1 MGLLVNS
8 YLSLQMIMERKFQPV
23 IIFSFSR
30 RECEN
35 HALSMSK
42 LDFNTE
48 EEKSTVE
55 EVFNNA
61 MLCLNEEDRS
71 LSAIEMMLPL
81 LQRGIAVHH
90 SGLLPVLKELVELL
104 FQEGLV
110 KALFAT
116 ETVRYSGV
124 SFCLFSCATYVTLFV
139 VLIYDSWLLYQFA
152 MGLNM
157 PAKTVVF
164 TAVKKWDGDSHRFIG
179 SGEYI
184 QVGRSLLMPVVNVT
198 ICCKMIL

>member
-1 MGLLVNS
+1 
-8 YLSLQMIMERKFQPV
+8 MERKFQPV

-42 LDFNTE
+42 LDFNTD

-116 ETVRYSGV
+116 ETVRYLKL
-124 SFCLFSCATYVTLFV
+124 LFSV
-139 VLIYDSWLLYQFA
+139 V
-152 MGLNM
+152 
-157 PAKTVVF
+157 
-164 TAVKKWDGDSHRFIG
+164 
-179 SGEYI
+179 
-184 QVGRSLLMPVVNVT
+184 
-198 ICCKMIL
+198 

>member
-1 MGLLVNS
+1 MNDF
-8 YLSLQMIMERKFQPV
+8 LSSFPSTIIFYCSLFELEMFLDFQMIMERKFQPV

-30 RECEN
+30 RECEQ
-35 HALSMSK
+35 HAMSMSK

-48 EEKSTVE
+48 EEKDTVE
-55 EVFNNA
+55 QVFRNA
-61 MLCLNEEDRS
+61 VLCLNEEDRS
-71 LSAIEMMLPL
+71 LPAIELMLPL

-90 SGLLPVLKELVELL
+90 SGLLPVIKELVELL

-116 ETVRYSGV
+116 ETVR
-124 SFCLFSCATYVTLFV
+124 FCPASDLFLCIFFSDTIGRSLRRAFL
-139 VLIYDSWLLYQFA
+139 QFA

-164 TAVKKWDGDSHRFIG
+164 TAVKKWDGDSHRYIG

-184 QVGRSLLMPVVNVT
+184 QVSDDG
-198 ICCKMIL
+198 